1 MNKTVI
7 CLQACGCLM
16 GIFGMSRIARAQAAV
31 ADPPEPHWSHLP
43 IWGVEAEARG
53 YQLPLPFG
61 VGVNYYQEQQPFN
74 IRDLQISRGGQPI
87 SVNDFVQLHQ
97 VDTTQQNAVT
107 RVDAWLFP
115 FLNVYGLVGYTS
127 GRMEGLVRLPAIPI
141 LGISAQDLPL
151 NIGYEGPT
159 YGGGGTLAGG
169 FKIRERDEL
178 TLFVVADLNYTV
190 TALSF
195 TDDRLF
201 TDTDAT
207 ALVFSARLGLRR
219 KMSEKIHV
227 AFWAGTMFQDVS
239 EFLVGHSADQGFAF
253 MVVQEPVSPWNALL
267 GGRLEIGRHWDFL
280 VEGGVGTR
288 TSIMGGLTF
297 RF

>member
-1 MNKTVI
+1 MIKTVSI
-7 CLQACGCLM
+7 LQTCGCLM
-16 GIFGMSRIARAQAAV
+16 GIFGMSRIAQAQVAV
-31 ADPPEPHWSHLP
+31 ADPPAPHWSHLP

-61 VGVNYYQEQQPFN
+61 VGVNYYREQQPFN
-74 IRDLQISRGGQPI
+74 IKDLQISRGGQPI

-97 VDTTQQNAVT
+97 VDTTQQNAIT

-115 FLNVYGLVGYTS
+115 FLNVYGIVGYTS

-141 LGISAQDLPL
+141 LGIAAQDLPL

-178 TLFVVADLNYTV
+178 TLFMVADLNYTV

-239 EFLVGHSADQGFAF
+239 EFLVGSSADQGFAF